1 MFDYESLKLIWW
13 VLVGVLLI
21 GFALTDGFDLGAA
34 ALMPFVGRTDN
45 ERRVVIN
52 TIAPHWDGNQV
63 WLITAGGALF
73 AAWPLVYA
81 ASFSGFYWAM
91 LLVLFALFVRPVGF
105 DYRSKLENTRWRQ
118 TWDWGLF
125 VGGLV
130 PSLVF
135 GVAFGNLLLG
145 VPFQFDADLRVTYY
159 GSFWQLLNPFGL
171 LAGVVSLSML
181 LLHGATW
188 LMMRTE
194 ADVARRSRRAAQ
206 VTALVYLVAFIGA
219 GAWLWLGNIQGQVL
233 QGALD
238 TGAALN
244 PLGKQV
250 AAGNAGWMANYA
262 QYPLTKLAPL
272 LGILG
277 AVLALAAAS
286 GRKGGF
292 AFLARPGLQPDR
304 VGRRVQPYDPGH
316 HVRGGLYLRADHPRL
331 HPVGLRED
339 VGHGDHR
346 ADRQQPPR
354 PVLRRT
360 HHVVLHLDSRCAAG
374 LQLRHHQCPVA
385 GDHAEPRRGTGR

>member
-272 LGILG
+272 MGILG

-292 AFLARPGLQPDR
+292 AFLGSSLAI
-304 VGRRVQPYDPGH
+304 VGTLCTAGFALFPFIMPSSLDPASSLTVWDAVSSRMTLGIMFVVACIFVPIILTYTLWGYAKMWGTVTTAQIDSNRH
-316 HVRGGLYLRADHPRL
+316 GLY
-331 HPVGLRED
+331 
-339 VGHGDHR
+339 
-346 ADRQQPPR
+346 
-354 PVLRRT
+354 
-360 HHVVLHLDSRCAAG
+360 
-374 LQLRHHQCPVA
+374 
-385 GDHAEPRRGTGR
+385 

>member
-206 VTALVYLVAFIGA
+206 LTALVYLVAFIGA

-292 AFLARPGLQPDR
+292 AFLGSSLAI
-304 VGRRVQPYDPGH
+304 VGTLCTAGFALFPFIMPSSLDPASSLTVWDAVSSRMTLGIMFVVACIFVPIILAYTLWGYAKMWGTVTTAQIDSNRH
-316 HVRGGLYLRADHPRL
+316 GLY
-331 HPVGLRED
+331 
-339 VGHGDHR
+339 
-346 ADRQQPPR
+346 
-354 PVLRRT
+354 
-360 HHVVLHLDSRCAAG
+360 
-374 LQLRHHQCPVA
+374 
-385 GDHAEPRRGTGR
+385 